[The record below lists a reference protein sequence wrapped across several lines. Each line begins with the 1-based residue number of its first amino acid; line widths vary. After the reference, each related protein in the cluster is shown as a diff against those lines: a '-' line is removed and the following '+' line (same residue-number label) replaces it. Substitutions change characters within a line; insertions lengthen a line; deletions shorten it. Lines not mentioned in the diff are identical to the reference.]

1 MTDNRRMKMCL
12 EDIIAKELKIVK
24 ENKAV
29 YEVECSYY
37 GNDYVNNNKDKF
49 DCVAQLDY
57 HLSIL
62 ILLMEL
68 CERRNN
74 EE

>member
-1 MTDNRRMKMCL
+1 MSL
-12 EDIIAKELKIVK
+12 EDIIAKELKQVK
-24 ENKAV
+24 EHKAV
-29 YEVECSYY
+29 YEVECNYY

-62 ILLMEL
+62 ILLSEL
-68 CERRNN
+68 CERR
-74 EE
+74 EKR

>member
-1 MTDNRRMKMCL
+1 MSL
-12 EDIIAKELKIVK
+12 EDIMAKELQLVK

-29 YEVECSYY
+29 YELECSYY
-37 GNDYVNNNKDKF
+37 GNDYVNDNKEKF
-49 DCVAQLDY
+49 DCVAQLEY

-68 CERRNN
+68 CERRFNN
-74 EE
+74 E

>member
-1 MTDNRRMKMCL
+1 MEL
-12 EDIIAKELKIVK
+12 EDIIAKELQLVK
-24 ENKAV
+24 ENKSV

-37 GNDYVNNNKDKF
+37 GNDYVNDNKEKF
-49 DCVAQLDY
+49 DCVEQLDY

-62 ILLMEL
+62 IFLMEL

>member
-1 MTDNRRMKMCL
+1 MSL
-12 EDIIAKELKIVK
+12 EDIIAKELQQVK
-24 ENKAV
+24 EHKAV

-37 GNDYVNNNKDKF
+37 GCEYVNNNKDKF
-49 DCVAQLDY
+49 NCVAQLDY

-68 CERRNN
+68 CERRK
-74 EE
+74 

>member
-1 MTDNRRMKMCL
+1 MSL
-12 EDIIAKELKIVK
+12 EDIISKELQQVK
-24 ENKAV
+24 EHQAV
-29 YEVECSYY
+29 YEVECNYY

-68 CERRNN
+68 CERRN
-74 EE
+74 EIE

>member
-1 MTDNRRMKMCL
+1 MSL
-12 EDIIAKELKIVK
+12 EDIIAKELQLVK

-29 YEVECSYY
+29 YEVESCYY
-37 GNDYVNNNKDKF
+37 GNDYVNSNKDKF

-68 CERRNN
+68 CERRT
-74 EE
+74 EK

>member
-1 MTDNRRMKMCL
+1 MEL
-12 EDIIAKELKIVK
+12 EDIIAKELQIIK

-37 GNDYVNNNKDKF
+37 GNDYVNDNKEKF

-62 ILLMEL
+62 IFLMEL
-68 CERRNN
+68 CERRN
-74 EE
+74 EK

>member
-1 MTDNRRMKMCL
+1 MSL
-12 EDIIAKELKIVK
+12 EDIIAKELQLVK

-29 YEVECSYY
+29 YEVECNYY

-49 DCVAQLDY
+49 NCVAQLDY
-57 HLSIL
+57 HISIL

-68 CERRNN
+68 CERRENDN
-74 EE
+74 E

>member
-1 MTDNRRMKMCL
+1 MSL
-12 EDIIAKELKIVK
+12 EEIITKELQFVK
-24 ENKAV
+24 ECKAV

-37 GNDYVNNNKDKF
+37 GSEYVNNNKNKF
-49 DCVAQLDY
+49 DCVVQLDY
-57 HLSIL
+57 HISIL

>member
-1 MTDNRRMKMCL
+1 MSL
-12 EDIIAKELKIVK
+12 EDIIDKELQLVK

-37 GNDYVNNNKDKF
+37 GSDYVNNNKSKF

-68 CERRNN
+68 CERRHNN
-74 EE
+74 EK

>member
-1 MTDNRRMKMCL
+1 MEL
-12 EDIIAKELKIVK
+12 EDIIAKELQLVK

-29 YEVECSYY
+29 YEVECNYY
-37 GNDYVNNNKDKF
+37 GNDYVNNNKSKF

-68 CERRNN
+68 CERRYDN
-74 EE
+74 EK

>member
-1 MTDNRRMKMCL
+1 MELD
-12 EDIIAKELKIVK
+12 DIIAKELQLVK

-37 GNDYVNNNKDKF
+37 GNEYVNNNKDKF
-49 DCVAQLDY
+49 DCVSQLDY

-68 CERRNN
+68 CERREN
-74 EE
+74 ENE

>member
-1 MTDNRRMKMCL
+1 MSL
-12 EDIIAKELKIVK
+12 EDIIKKELQQVK
-24 ENKAV
+24 EHKAV

-68 CERRNN
+68 CEWRN
-74 EE
+74 EHGK

>member
-1 MTDNRRMKMCL
+1 MCL
-12 EDIIAKELKIVK
+12 EDIIKKELQQVK
-24 ENKAV
+24 EHKAV
-29 YEVECSYY
+29 YEVECGYY
-37 GNDYVNNNKDKF
+37 GNEYVNNNKNKF

-68 CERRNN
+68 CERREN
-74 EE
+74 EK

>member
-1 MTDNRRMKMCL
+1 MSL
-12 EDIIAKELKIVK
+12 EDIITKELQLVK

-29 YEVECSYY
+29 YEVECNYY
-37 GNDYVNNNKDKF
+37 GNEYVNNNKSKF
-49 DCVAQLDY
+49 DCVEQLDY

-68 CERRNN
+68 CERRIN
-74 EE
+74 EK

>member
-1 MTDNRRMKMCL
+1 MSL
-12 EDIIAKELKIVK
+12 EDIITKELQQVK
-24 ENKAV
+24 EYKAV
-29 YEVECSYY
+29 YEVECGYY
-37 GNDYVNNNKDKF
+37 GNDYVNNNKSKF

-68 CERRNN
+68 CERRK
-74 EE
+74 EK

>member
-1 MTDNRRMKMCL
+1 MEL
-12 EDIIAKELKIVK
+12 EDIILKELQQVK
-24 ENKAV
+24 EHKAV

-49 DCVAQLDY
+49 DCVSQLDY

-68 CERRNN
+68 CERREN
-74 EE
+74 ENE

>member
-1 MTDNRRMKMCL
+1 MELD
-12 EDIIAKELKIVK
+12 DIIAKELQLVK

-37 GNDYVNNNKDKF
+37 GNEYVNNNKDKF
-49 DCVAQLDY
+49 DCVSQLDY

>member
-1 MTDNRRMKMCL
+1 MSL
-12 EDIIAKELKIVK
+12 EDIMAKELQLVK

-29 YEVECSYY
+29 YELECSYY
-37 GNDYVNNNKDKF
+37 GNDYVNDNKEKF
-49 DCVAQLDY
+49 DCMAQLEY

-68 CERRNN
+68 CERRINN
-74 EE
+74 E

>member
-1 MTDNRRMKMCL
+1 MEL
-12 EDIIAKELKIVK
+12 EDIIAKELQQVK

-29 YEVECSYY
+29 YEVDCSYY

-62 ILLMEL
+62 IFLMEL

-74 EE
+74 NE

>member
-1 MTDNRRMKMCL
+1 MSL
-12 EDIIAKELKIVK
+12 EDIIEKELQLVK
-24 ENKAV
+24 ENKVV
-29 YEVECSYY
+29 YELECSYY

-68 CERRNN
+68 CERRNKN
-74 EE
+74 E

>member
-1 MTDNRRMKMCL
+1 MSL
-12 EDIIAKELKIVK
+12 EDIIKKELQQVK

-29 YEVECSYY
+29 YDVECSYY

-49 DCVAQLDY
+49 NCVAQLDY

-68 CERRNN
+68 CERRNDN
-74 EE
+74 E

>member
-1 MTDNRRMKMCL
+1 MCL
-12 EDIIAKELKIVK
+12 EDIIRKELQQVK
-24 ENKAV
+24 EHKGV
-29 YEVECSYY
+29 YEVECNYD
-37 GNDYVNNNKDKF
+37 GKDYVNSNKNKF

-68 CERRNN
+68 CERRENKN
-74 EE
+74 E

>member
-1 MTDNRRMKMCL
+1 MELD
-12 EDIIAKELKIVK
+12 DIIAKELQLVK

-37 GNDYVNNNKDKF
+37 GNEYVNNNKDKF
-49 DCVAQLDY
+49 DCVSQLDY
-57 HLSIL
+57 HISIL

-68 CERRNN
+68 CERREN
-74 EE
+74 ENE

>member
-1 MTDNRRMKMCL
+1 MSL
-12 EDIIAKELKIVK
+12 EDIIAKELQLVK

-29 YEVECSYY
+29 YEVDCSYY
-37 GNDYVNNNKDKF
+37 GKDYVNNNKNKF

-68 CERRNN
+68 CERREN
-74 EE
+74 ENE

>member
-1 MTDNRRMKMCL
+1 MSL
-12 EDIIAKELKIVK
+12 EDIIAKELQQVK
-24 ENKAV
+24 EHKAV

-37 GNDYVNNNKDKF
+37 GNDYVNSNKGKF

-62 ILLMEL
+62 IFLMEL
-68 CERRNN
+68 CERRAKN
-74 EE
+74 E

>member
-1 MTDNRRMKMCL
+1 MCL
-12 EDIIAKELKIVK
+12 EDIIAKELQQVK
-24 ENKAV
+24 EHKAV

-37 GNDYVNNNKDKF
+37 GNEYVNNNKDNF

>member
-1 MTDNRRMKMCL
+1 MSL
-12 EDIIAKELKIVK
+12 EDIIAKELQQVK
-24 ENKAV
+24 EHKAV

-37 GNDYVNNNKDKF
+37 GNDYVNSNKDKF

-74 EE
+74 NEE

>member
-1 MTDNRRMKMCL
+1 MEL
-12 EDIIAKELKIVK
+12 EDIIAKELQQVK

-62 ILLMEL
+62 IFLMEL
-68 CERRNN
+68 CDRR
-74 EE
+74 EIEK

>member
-1 MTDNRRMKMCL
+1 MSL
-12 EDIIAKELKIVK
+12 EDIITKELQQVK
-24 ENKAV
+24 EHKAV
-29 YEVECSYY
+29 YEVECNYY

-62 ILLMEL
+62 IFLMEL
-68 CERRNN
+68 CKRRENDN
-74 EE
+74 EK

>member
-1 MTDNRRMKMCL
+1 MYL
-12 EDIIAKELKIVK
+12 EDIIAKELKQVK
-24 ENKAV
+24 EHKAV

-37 GNDYVNNNKDKF
+37 GNDYVNSNKDKF

-57 HLSIL
+57 HLSIV

-68 CERRNN
+68 CERRS
-74 EE
+74 EK

>member
-1 MTDNRRMKMCL
+1 MELD
-12 EDIIAKELKIVK
+12 DIIAKELQLVK

-37 GNDYVNNNKDKF
+37 GNEYVNNNKDKF

-57 HLSIL
+57 HISIL

-68 CERRNN
+68 CERREN
-74 EE
+74 ENE

>member
-1 MTDNRRMKMCL
+1 MSL
-12 EDIIAKELKIVK
+12 EYIIKKELQLVK

-29 YEVECSYY
+29 YEVECNYY
-37 GNDYVNNNKDKF
+37 GNEYVNNNKDKF

-68 CERRNN
+68 CKRRNN

>member
-1 MTDNRRMKMCL
+1 MCL
-12 EDIIAKELKIVK
+12 EDIIRKELQQVK
-24 ENKAV
+24 EHKAV

-37 GNDYVNNNKDKF
+37 GNDCVNSNKNKF

-62 ILLMEL
+62 IFLMEL

-74 EE
+74 NE

>member
-1 MTDNRRMKMCL
+1 MNI
-12 EDIIAKELKIVK
+12 EDIIEKELQLVK

-49 DCVAQLDY
+49 DCVVQLDY

-68 CERRNN
+68 CERRN
-74 EE
+74 EK

>member
-1 MTDNRRMKMCL
+1 MNL
-12 EDIIAKELKIVK
+12 EDIIKKELQLVK

-29 YEVECSYY
+29 YEVECNYY
-37 GNDYVNNNKDKF
+37 GNEYVNNNKDKF
-49 DCVAQLDY
+49 DCVSQLDY

-62 ILLMEL
+62 IFLMEL